1 MELYNYYNEYSTYL
15 TSINGNKKYLTY
27 KNLRFLGI
35 EENIHCYRFE
45 LENGD
50 QILRMIDKQFVS
62 YEPVNDDE
70 ECKYNIIIKN

>member
-1 MELYNYYNEYSTYL
+1 MELFNYYNEYSTYL
-15 TSINGNKKYLTY
+15 ASINGNKKYLTN
-27 KNLRFLGI
+27 KNMKFLGE

-62 YEPVNDDE
+62 YELVKE
-70 ECKYNIIIKN
+70 EI

>member
-1 MELYNYYNEYSTYL
+1 MILNNYYNEYSTYL
-15 TSINGNKKYLTY
+15 ASLDINNPKYLTN
-27 KNLRFLGI
+27 KNIKFLGV

-62 YEPVNDDE
+62 YESVSNE
-70 ECKYNIIIKN
+70 N

>member
-1 MELYNYYNEYSTYL
+1 MILYNHYNEYSTYL
-15 TSINGNKKYLTY
+15 ASIDGNKKYLTN
-27 KNLRFLGI
+27 KNMKFLGV

-45 LENGD
+45 LENGK

-70 ECKYNIIIKN
+70 CKN

>member
-1 MELYNYYNEYSTYL
+1 MKLFNYYNEYSTYL
-15 TSINGNKKYLTY
+15 ASINGNKKYLTN
-27 KNLRFLGI
+27 KNMKFLGV

-62 YEPVNDDE
+62 YESVSNE
-70 ECKYNIIIKN
+70 N